1 MEKAVKIALTA
12 FGQIFSYFMVNFFHR
27 SVDKNQNA
35 CQLVQNESSSIFSLD
50 CKKMT

>member
-27 SVDKNQNA
+27 SVDKNQNTY
-35 CQLVQNESSSIFSLD
+35 QLVQNESSSIFSSRFQ
-50 CKKMT
+50 KMT